1 MRDLNRLEPTGES
14 GRAAVEALTVAA
26 PHWVAGV
33 LDVSA
38 CSRRYETR
46 IGTWRMPSS
55 ATKRDQLALAYARKR
70 AQGTITR
77 PTGNDLQAVA
87 SPHVSPTREH
97 PEAVAHCCL
106 GSPANE
112 AKPSPQGG
120 STCA

>member
-1 MRDLNRLEPTGES
+1 MAREDAHIVSAVRDLNRLEPTGES

-55 ATKRDQLALAYARKR
+55 ATKRDQLALAYARDGF
-70 AQGTITR
+70 A
-77 PTGNDLQAVA
+77 LYA
-87 SPHVSPTREH
+87 HVT
-97 PEAVAHCCL
+97 V
-106 GSPANE
+106 
-112 AKPSPQGG
+112 
-120 STCA
+120 